1 MREELVKKLLN
12 EYKETEE
19 ALELGIDWLNDKD
32 YAKGKLDLVKVI
44 IADLEE
50 LSKEA

>member
-1 MREELVKKLLN
+1 MREDLIKTLLN
-12 EYKETEE
+12 EYKETEK

-44 IADLEE
+44 ISDLEK
-50 LSKEA
+50 LSKEV